1 MIPAGQLKLRSV
13 LIAAALAG
21 SALLLSSCGG
31 GGGSS
36 APIPPAPPPPPPP
49 VASPPVITT
58 QPSATSIDSGSTA
71 TIVVSSSNATSFQ
84 WQRSSDEGATWSDV
98 AGATNPTLTS
108 PALGL
113 IDSGTQYRAR
123 VTNALGTVNSDVAR
137 VTVRPFARLLA
148 GAIGGGGHRDGPAVT
163 ARFLAPRGVLA
174 ANGTLYVVEEN
185 HVVRQIAA
193 NGTVTTVAGVPDK
206 PGTRDGPSLS
216 ALFSSP
222 RSIAIDG
229 AGTLWVVDQRTCAL
243 RRVAGGQVSL
253 IIGALNIGG
262 CWRAGS
268 SVGADPSEIAVSPA
282 GELFVSDRNRHVVR
296 RIDSNGTS
304 TVFAGAEMTPGS
316 NDGPRTG
323 GALLRQP
330 RGLAFD
336 PAGNLYVVDSGN
348 VTLRRIAVDGTVTT
362 IAGTAGQAGHVDAI
376 GPAARFAGPRG
387 LAIFGGQR
395 LIITDVNDHTI
406 RQMDL
411 ATGAVST
418 LAGMAFAEGAVDG
431 LGPAARFYA
440 PIGVTVDAGGVVY
453 VADTNNHMIR
463 RISPNGAVTT
473 LAGQPDPVGAT
484 DGTGGAARFGGLNPI
499 VSDSAGNI
507 YMADVNNLTVRKITP
522 AGVTTTIAGA
532 VRESGSQDGPGSTA
546 RFQMPSNLTIDG
558 AGNLFVSDLLGFT
571 IRRINPSG
579 NVQTVAGIPGVSG
592 YLDGPA
598 PLARLGEISHLAAD
612 SNGNVVFS
620 EFLFCRIRHLSSA
633 GIVSTLVDSELT
645 GCGILDGPPAI
656 RRVFSPTAFIY
667 EPSGDIVFV
676 DGDST
681 VRRLKPDGS
690 ITTIAGA
697 GKGFADGPGASA
709 RFEFISALTR
719 DAQGRIYAA
728 DSGNHAIRLIALDGT
743 VTTLIPRGPDPI
755 ATLGSSPSLRNPTG
769 IALLPNS
776 GIAVTSEVAVL
787 LH

>member
-1 MIPAGQLKLRSV
+1 
-13 LIAAALAG
+13 
-21 SALLLSSCGG
+21 
-31 GGGSS
+31 
-36 APIPPAPPPPPPP
+36 
-49 VASPPVITT
+49 
-58 QPSATSIDSGSTA
+58 
-71 TIVVSSSNATSFQ
+71 VSSNNAASFQ

-113 IDSGTQYRAR
+113 IDSGTQYRVR

-137 VTVRPFARLLA
+137 VTVKPFARLLA
-148 GAIGGGGHRDGPAVT
+148 GAIGGGGHRDGPAAT
-163 ARFLAPRGVLA
+163 ARFLAPRGILA
-174 ANGTLYVVEEN
+174 ANGSLYAVEEN
-185 HVVRQIAA
+185 HVVRQIAV
-193 NGTVTTVAGVPDK
+193 NGTVTTIAGVPDK
-206 PGTRDGPSLS
+206 LGTRDGPALS

-243 RRVAGGQVSL
+243 RRIAGGQVSL
-253 IIGALNIGG
+253 IVGALNIGG

-268 SVGADPSEIAVSPA
+268 PDGADPSEIAVSPT

-304 TVFAGAEMTPGS
+304 TVYAGAEMTPGS

-376 GPAARFAGPRG
+376 GPSARFAGPRG

-395 LIITDVNDHTI
+395 LVITDVNDHTI

-411 ATGAVST
+411 TTGAVST
-418 LAGMAFAEGAVDG
+418 LAGTAFAQGAVDG
-431 LGPAARFYA
+431 LGPAARFDA
-440 PIGVTVDAGGVVY
+440 PIGVTVDTAGVVY

-484 DGTGGAARFGGLNPI
+484 DGTGGVARFGGLNPI
-499 VSDSAGNI
+499 ASDSAGNI

-546 RFQMPSNLTIDG
+546 RFRMPSNITIDG
-558 AGNLFVSDLLGFT
+558 VGNLFVSDLLGFT

-579 NVQTVAGIPGVSG
+579 NVQTIAGVPGVSG

-612 SNGNVVFS
+612 GNGNVVFS
-620 EFLFCRIRHLSSA
+620 EFPFCRIRHLSSA
-633 GIVSTLVDSELT
+633 GIVSTLVDSEPN
-645 GCGILDGPPAI
+645 CGLVDGPVAI
-656 RRVFSPTAFIY
+656 RRVGLPSAFLY

-676 DGDST
+676 NGDVV

-697 GKGFADGPGASA
+697 GKGFADGPGSSA

-719 DAQGRIYAA
+719 DAQGRIYVA

-743 VTTLIPRGPDPI
+743 VTTLVARGLDPI

-769 IALLPNS
+769 IALLPSN